1 MIRLGLIVVVSF
13 FTGSTLLAQK
23 PNPPKSNAP
32 KANSPKTKPATTG
45 ASQST
50 APKTETSKAATPLD
64 PEAAAAKYDEAMAQ
78 WKEMLAKL
86 RDLRTQW
93 ASTRPKER
101 APLEKQYQALVEEAE
116 AFEAK
121 MIAAA
126 EAAVATDSSKK
137 SEAGKFLAEQ
147 LKYDA
152 DRDDYEAA
160 LPIARVLIEHEY
172 ENPRIYNYGGL
183 AAACTN
189 DFDLAERWLKEGDRH
204 SVLEV
209 EAKQI
214 LTHIDEFKELWQK
227 EQELREAE
235 AKSDDLPRVL
245 IKTDKG
251 DLVVELFE
259 HEAPNTVANF
269 LSLAEKGFFDGTDF
283 HRVIPHFMAQG
294 GDPQNDGR
302 GGPGYTIPDEQKLP
316 DHRNHFRGSLSM
328 ANTGQPNS
336 GGSQF
341 FLMFRPVLH
350 LNGRHAVFGRV
361 IDGLDVL
368 AKIQRT
374 HAMNAQG
381 QDEPTG
387 EKPDKLVSAKVLRKR
402 PHEYKVKKIGAAD
415 EDAKG
420 EAKDDQKDGE
430 NSSP

>member
-13 FTGSTLLAQK
+13 FAVSPLLAQK
-23 PNPPKSNAP
+23 ASAPKATPPKSKALKANSAEDKPAKTDAP
-32 KANSPKTKPATTG
+32 KAE
-45 ASQST
+45 ASD
-50 APKTETSKAATPLD
+50 D
-64 PEAAAAKYDEAMAQ
+64 PEAAATQYDEAMAQ
-78 WKEMLAKL
+78 WKELLAKL
-86 RDLRTQW
+86 RDLRTEW

-101 APLEKQYQALVEEAE
+101 APLEKQYQELVAEAE
-116 AFEAK
+116 AFETK

-126 EAAVATDSSKK
+126 EAAVATESSKK

-160 LPIARVLIEHEY
+160 LPIARVLIEHDY

-189 DFDLAERWLKEGDRH
+189 DFDLAEQWLKEGDRH
-204 SVLEV
+204 SVLDV

-214 LTHIDEFKELWQK
+214 LTHIDEYKELWQK

-245 IKTDKG
+245 VKTNKG

-259 HEAPNTVANF
+259 NEAPNTVANF
-269 LSLAEKGFFDGTDF
+269 LTLVEKGFFDGTDF

-302 GGPGYTIPDEQKLP
+302 GGPGYKIPDEQKLP
-316 DHRNHFRGSLSM
+316 AHRNHFRGSLSM

-368 AKIQRT
+368 AKIQRN

-402 PHEYKVKKIGAAD
+402 PHEYQVKKIGAAD
-415 EDAKG
+415 DDAKG
-420 EAKDDQKDGE
+420 EAKDETNK
-430 NSSP
+430 

>member
-1 MIRLGLIVVVSF
+1 MIRLGLIVVVLF
-13 FTGSTLLAQK
+13 FTVSPLLAQK
-23 PNPPKSNAP
+23 AGAPKAQPPKTQPPKAKAP
-32 KANSPKTKPATTG
+32 KANSAEDKPAKTDTPKAE
-45 ASQST
+45 ASN
-50 APKTETSKAATPLD
+50 D
-64 PEAAAAKYDEAMAQ
+64 PEAAAAKFDEAMAQ

-86 RDLRTQW
+86 RDLRTEW

-101 APLEKQYQALVEEAE
+101 APLEEQYQELVEEAE
-116 AFEAK
+116 AFETK

-160 LPIARVLIEHEY
+160 LPIARVLIEHDY

-204 SVLEV
+204 SVLDV

-214 LTHIDEFKELWQK
+214 LAHIDEFKDLWQR
-227 EQELREAE
+227 EHELREAE

-245 IKTDKG
+245 IKTNKG
-251 DLVVELFE
+251 ELVVELFE
-259 HEAPNTVANF
+259 NEAPNTVASF
-269 LSLAEKGFFDGTDF
+269 LTLAEKGFFDGTDF

-294 GDPQNDGR
+294 GNSNDGR

-316 DHRNHFRGSLSM
+316 NHRNHFRGSLSM
-328 ANTGQPNS
+328 ANTGLPNS

-341 FLMFRPVLH
+341 FLMFRPADH

-381 QDEPTG
+381 KDEPTG

-415 EDAKG
+415 EEAKG
-420 EAKDDQKDGE
+420 EDRERQTDGE
-430 NSSP
+430 